1 MSESARRLV
10 YLESEGF
17 RNCPLHRRGAVR
29 FAAAMVG
36 SVLSAADRTQLLRL
50 MRRQLNS
57 TVHRRMNVLLL
68 DDGWAAE
75 RIAEALYIDAETVRE
90 HRQLYKT
97 AGISGLERLAYVG
110 AEPDLST
117 EQRAKLAAEL
127 ERRLYMTSKEVCG
140 YAATEFG
147 VEYTPNAMSKLLKR
161 LGFVYKKPKRVP
173 AKADAAAQQQFVE
186 QTLAPLM
193 ATAGAET
200 PLYFADAAH
209 PAYIGHPA
217 CGWIK
222 KGQTRDL
229 KSNHGRVNVT
239 INGAL
244 SWPEREVVRR
254 EAGTITSAAMIE
266 LFDDLAARHPTA
278 TAVSVVLDNASYNH
292 SKEIKAYL
300 DQPGCRI
307 KLVYLPAYAPNLNL
321 IERLWWLLK
330 KKALHNQHYPRLA
343 EFKAA
348 IDRFFDNISRYRTE
362 IASLITRK
370 FQFIGGSNPQAP

>member
-1 MSESARRLV
+1 MA
-10 YLESEGF
+10 
-17 RNCPLHRRGAVR
+17 
-29 FAAAMVG
+29 G
-36 SVLSAADRTQLLRL
+36 SVLRASDRAQLLRL

-57 TVHRRMNVLLL
+57 TVHRRMNVLLLL

-90 HRQLYKT
+90 HRRLYET
-97 AGISGLERLAYVG
+97 AGVGGLERLAYVG
-110 AEPDLST
+110 AAPDLTS
-117 EQRAKLAAEL
+117 EQCAKLTAEL
-127 ERRLYMTSKEVCG
+127 ERRLYMTSKEVCAFVASG
-140 YAATEFG
+140 FG

-173 AKADAAAQQQFVE
+173 AKADAAVQRQFVE

-193 ATAGAET
+193 AEAGAEK
-200 PLYFADAAH
+200 PLYFSDASH
-209 PAYIGHPA
+209 PAYTAHPA
-217 CGWIK
+217 CGWIR
-222 KGQTRDL
+222 KGQTREL
-229 KSNHGRVNVT
+229 KSRHGRVNVT

-254 EAGTITSAAMIE
+254 EAGKITSAAMIE

-278 TAVSVVLDNASYNH
+278 TAIRVVLDNASYNH

-330 KKALHNQHYPRLA
+330 KAALYNQHYPCLA
-343 EFKAA
+343 DFKAA
-348 IDRFFDNISRYRTE
+348 IDGFFDNIASYRTE
-362 IASLITRK
+362 IASLITGR
-370 FQFIGGSNPQAP
+370 FQFIGASNPQAP